1 MPASSLESALLGVVR
16 ARADSAAAWM
26 AGVRPTDMDAFC
38 GAYTAAAR
46 KAGRELLAL
55 TEAERIALGSSAPEA
70 RFDRWTVADAA
81 RAALLLRAADALDA
95 ADFQALAIGC
105 FERGDAGEQASWM
118 RAVALLPSPERFLPI
133 VIDSCRTNVVP
144 LFEAI
149 ACENPYPAKYFP
161 ERNFNQMVLKAL
173 FNSIAIR
180 RIVGLAE
187 RMNPELARMASDY
200 AAERR
205 AAGRSV
211 PPDIALAAPD
221 EGRTEGAAR

>member
-1 MPASSLESALLGVVR
+1 MSLRLENVWREFSIVSAAPERCQRKNSHARVRAIPKMPASSLESALLGVVR

-133 VIDSCRTNVVP
+133 VIDSCRTN
-144 LFEAI
+144 
-149 ACENPYPAKYFP
+149 
-161 ERNFNQMVLKAL
+161 
-173 FNSIAIR
+173 
-180 RIVGLAE
+180 
-187 RMNPELARMASDY
+187 
-200 AAERR
+200 
-205 AAGRSV
+205 
-211 PPDIALAAPD
+211 
-221 EGRTEGAAR
+221 